1 MKNDLENIII
11 KAVGNIIENSAS
23 DKKIYELK
31 EKHNKKIHFIPKNY
45 RIFGGLLQSM
55 NIQFGNFIQELM
67 ALIIS
72 NENKFKILEEYN
84 GKKNNIFYL
93 SNSNIKRIDD
103 YIAKCQYEA
112 TID

>member
-72 NENKFKILEEYN
+72 NCKVSIRSHYRLK
-84 GKKNNIFYL
+84 
-93 SNSNIKRIDD
+93 KRISL
-103 YIAKCQYEA
+103 IAR
-112 TID
+112 